1 MKTGDFELFS
11 NAVSNLIKS
20 MQFLKSRKMAQYGL
34 KGTTCLCLCQIY
46 RSEWGMTAV
55 ELSECGEI
63 DKAQVSRCMAELTE
77 KGFVYRENVEGRCY
91 KQRYCLTP
99 VGREAAEDIVFA
111 IARVQEAVRKGITDE
126 EIDVFYGV
134 LDTLCKNFT
143 AVLQSKKYF

>member
-46 RSEWGMTAV
+46 ESEWGLTAG
-55 ELSECGEI
+55 ELSERGEI
-63 DKAQVSRCMAELTE
+63 DKAQVSRCMAELTQ
-77 KGFVYRENVEGRCY
+77 KGFVYRENAEGRCY

-99 VGREAAEDIVFA
+99 AGRRAAEDIVTA
-111 IARVQEAVRKGITDE
+111 IARVQEAVRKDITDE
-126 EIDVFYGV
+126 EIEIFYGV

-143 AVLQSKKYF
+143 ALLQTKRYF